1 MNQFSQLD
9 LRKPN
14 TGTFAEQKVRYLP
27 LNIFRLQ
34 VLQLVTQFCEEIS
47 KGALNPVVCKQLKFR
62 SMTSRWGTCSTKGV
76 ITINTKLKN
85 LPLQLVEFVV
95 FHECLHLMHMNHGV
109 NFKKRIQKR
118 FPNKKELEHQLK
130 LFGLSEL

>member
-1 MNQFSQLD
+1 MNLSSLLD
-9 LRKPN
+9 LRKLKSGPSVDPKA
-14 TGTFAEQKVRYLP
+14 GYVP

-34 VLQLVTQFCEEIS
+34 VLQFVTKFCEEIS
-47 KGALNPVVCKQLKFR
+47 KGSLNPVVCKQLKFR

-85 LPLQLVEFVV
+85 LPIQLIEFVV
-95 FHECLHLMHMNHGV
+95 YHECLHLMHMNHGV
-109 NFKKRIQKR
+109 NFKKRLLKR
-118 FPNKKELEHQLK
+118 FPNKKELEHQLR

>member
-1 MNQFSQLD
+1 MNLSSPLD
-9 LRKPN
+9 LRRPR
-14 TGTFAEQKVRYLP
+14 TGTVLEPKVRYVP

-34 VLQLVTQFCEEIS
+34 VLQFVTKFCEEIS

-85 LPLQLVEFVV
+85 LPLQLIEFVIY
-95 FHECLHLMHMNHGV
+95 HECLHLMHMNHGV
-109 NFKKRIQKR
+109 NFKKRLQKR

>member
-1 MNQFSQLD
+1 MNQSLQLN
-9 LRKPN
+9 LKKPSLIAGDK
-14 TGTFAEQKVRYLP
+14 TDSKIYVP

-34 VLQLVTQFCEEIS
+34 VLQLVQNYCFEI
-47 KGALNPVVCKQLKFR
+47 GVNYKQLKFR

-85 LPLQLVEFVV
+85 LPIEITQFVV
-95 FHECLHLMHMNHGV
+95 YHECLHLIHMNHGV
-109 NFKKRIQKR
+109 NFQKRILKK
-118 FPNKKELEHQLK
+118 FPNKKELENQLK

>member
-1 MNQFSQLD
+1 MNQSLLSD
-9 LRKPN
+9 LKKSN
-14 TGTFAEQKVRYLP
+14 FVS

-34 VLQLVTQFCEEIS
+34 VMQLVAKFCEEIS
-47 KGALNPVVCKQLKFR
+47 ATAPHLVACKQLKFR
-62 SMTSRWGTCSTKGV
+62 SMTSRWGTCSTRGV

-85 LPLQLVEFVV
+85 LPREVIEFVV
-95 FHECLHLMHMNHGV
+95 FHECLHLLHMNHGI
-109 NFKKRIQKR
+109 NFRKRLTKK